1 MVKIFTTLWSFL
13 KGLGTKRKW
22 IAGVAVVVIVGG
34 VVYTTLAPKTATD
47 DVPPEEAPSSVS
59 LIPVSEYTQGSANS
73 VNTAGSEVVVR
84 AETAGKIVQVL
95 PVGTRVSQNTTIAQF
110 ENASQRA
117 ALLQAEGSL
126 EAAEASLAKTQGGPR
141 SEKIAI
147 LEAAYESAQSAS
159 VTTLLSA
166 YGTVDSAVRDTTD
179 QMFSNPEGNAPTLIF
194 SSSNQQRRTD
204 TANQRVSLNS
214 ILDRQSNIS
223 TSLSSGSDLEV
234 ELATAENEV
243 RQTRVFIDALIASL
257 NEAIATG
264 GVTNAN
270 IASYKSAA
278 TAARTSLTTSLS
290 AIASTRAS
298 LETAKQNREEGIT
311 GSENTDVAAAFAT
324 VKQAQGA
331 YNAALA
337 TYQKS
342 IVRAPVSGTVV
353 SCNASLGDVLSVGS
367 DVCRVKTVSAAV
379 NNQFTLPL
387 SAVKYSPTG
396 AFVFIVTSDSALEAI
411 PVTTG
416 LVTANGLTVVGL
428 LGDEHIVNDVRGLKA
443 GQTVRIK

>member
-166 YGTVDSAVRDTTD
+166 YGTVDSAVRDTAD

-194 SSSNQQRRTD
+194 S
-204 TANQRVSLNS
+204 
-214 ILDRQSNIS
+214 
-223 TSLSSGSDLEV
+223 
-234 ELATAENEV
+234 
-243 RQTRVFIDALIASL
+243 
-257 NEAIATG
+257 
-264 GVTNAN
+264 
-270 IASYKSAA
+270 
-278 TAARTSLTTSLS
+278 
-290 AIASTRAS
+290 
-298 LETAKQNREEGIT
+298 
-311 GSENTDVAAAFAT
+311 
-324 VKQAQGA
+324 
-331 YNAALA
+331 
-337 TYQKS
+337 
-342 IVRAPVSGTVV
+342 
-353 SCNASLGDVLSVGS
+353 
-367 DVCRVKTVSAAV
+367 
-379 NNQFTLPL
+379 
-387 SAVKYSPTG
+387 
-396 AFVFIVTSDSALEAI
+396 
-411 PVTTG
+411 
-416 LVTANGLTVVGL
+416 GL
-428 LGDEHIVNDVRGLKA
+428 LNI
-443 GQTVRIK
+443 